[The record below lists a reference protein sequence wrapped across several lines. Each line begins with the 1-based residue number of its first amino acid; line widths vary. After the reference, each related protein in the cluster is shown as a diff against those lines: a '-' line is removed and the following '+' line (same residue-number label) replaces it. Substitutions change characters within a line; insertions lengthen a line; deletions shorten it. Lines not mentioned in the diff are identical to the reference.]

1 MNKISLQTHS
11 SHGEILIWRFCVRN
25 NMTLSNKTDSQLS
38 EDNINSPIQRQMVG
52 IDCMRQLGRVGCV
65 TLNPDRNDP
74 EL

>member
-1 MNKISLQTHS
+1 
-11 SHGEILIWRFCVRN
+11 
-25 NMTLSNKTDSQLS
+25 
-38 EDNINSPIQRQMVG
+38 MVG